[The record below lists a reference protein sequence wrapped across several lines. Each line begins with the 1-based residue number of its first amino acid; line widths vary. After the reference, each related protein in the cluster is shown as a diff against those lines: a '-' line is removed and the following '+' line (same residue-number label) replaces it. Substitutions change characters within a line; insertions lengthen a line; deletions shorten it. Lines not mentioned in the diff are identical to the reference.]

1 MMESIG
7 KKEKQERLKK
17 IQEYKYNKIYR
28 KMITEEISEYL
39 YKRKKRKDRRLITR
53 FRSRNEMLED
63 ASTEDEE
70 RKCRICVDKVENI
83 MHVLREC
90 KVTMTKYK

>member
-1 MMESIG
+1 MMKSIG

-28 KMITEEISEYL
+28 KMRTEEISEYL

-53 FRSRNEMLED
+53 FRSRNEMRRCQHRRR
-63 ASTEDEE
+63 
-70 RKCRICVDKVENI
+70 RKE
-83 MHVLREC
+83 M
-90 KVTMTKYK
+90 

>member
-53 FRSRNEMLED
+53 FRSRNEM
-63 ASTEDEE
+63 
-70 RKCRICVDKVENI
+70 RRC
-83 MHVLREC
+83 
-90 KVTMTKYK
+90 